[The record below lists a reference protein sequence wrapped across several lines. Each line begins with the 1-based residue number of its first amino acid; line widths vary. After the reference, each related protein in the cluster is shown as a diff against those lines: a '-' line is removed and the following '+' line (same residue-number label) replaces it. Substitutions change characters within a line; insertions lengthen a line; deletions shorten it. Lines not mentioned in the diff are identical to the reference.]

1 MSSSRDIVVAFD
13 LYGTLLSTDSIAKKL
28 SEHFGQDKATI
39 IATAWRKYQLEYTWR
54 LNSMSKSS
62 NRKPKVGNMA
72 DADVDQFEPFS
83 KITHRSLKNA
93 LSESRV
99 SLEEEDQNELM
110 KAYDSLSTFPDV
122 KPALTALASVPG
134 ITAAVFSNGT
144 QSMVSNSVNHSPDL
158 APHANTFQQI
168 IVVEECKKFKP
179 APEVYEM
186 LAQKMGKSKEKM
198 TEMWLVSGNP
208 FDIVGAKS
216 AGMQA
221 AWVDRAGNGWQDELL
236 GGDEGRPTAI
246 VKSLGEVV
254 DAVKKHADRLQ
265 HS

>member
-1 MSSSRDIVVAFD
+1 MSSNQDIVVAFD

-54 LNSMSKSS
+54 LNSM
-62 NRKPKVGNMA
+62 N
-72 DADVDQFEPFS
+72 QFEPFS
-83 KITHRSLKNA
+83 KITYRSLKNA
-93 LSESRV
+93 LSQSRV
-99 SLEEEDQNELM
+99 SLNEEELNELI

-122 KPALTALASVPG
+122 KPALTALASAPG

-158 APHANTFQQI
+158 APHANAFQQI
-168 IVVEECKKFKP
+168 VVVEECKKFKP

-208 FDIVGAKS
+208 FDVVGAKS

-221 AWVDRAGNGWQDELL
+221 AWVDRAGNGWQDELID
-236 GGDEGRPTAI
+236 GDKGRPTAI

-254 DAVKKHADRLQ
+254 DAVKTHAGKLQ
-265 HS
+265 QS